1 MIAELGHF
9 SLVLAFVLALV
20 QGILPLAG
28 AHRQAAERDDGGWIS
43 LAGPAALGQ
52 FMFIALAFAALTAL
66 FVSTDFSVMVVAAN
80 SNSTLPLI
88 YKISAVWGHHEGSM
102 VLWVL
107 ILALFGLCVVL
118 FGSNLPTIFRARVL
132 GIQGLISS
140 GFLFFM
146 LLTSN
151 PFARLV
157 PAPADGRDLNPLLQ
171 DLGLAFHPPFL
182 YVGYVG
188 FSMAFSF
195 AIAALMEG
203 RVDAAWARWVRP
215 WTLAAWCSLTLGIAM
230 GSWWAYYELG
240 WGGFWFWDPV
250 ENASLI
256 PWLVGTALLHSAIV
270 VEKRNALK
278 SWTVLLAILAFSF
291 SLIGTF
297 LVRSG
302 VLTSVHAFAT
312 DPARGVFILIL
323 LVAVIGGS
331 LALYA
336 RRAPTLTGG
345 GLFSPV
351 SREGTLLLNNLLLTA
366 AAATVL
372 LGTLYPLFL
381 DAVGGPK
388 VSVGPPFFNATFLPL
403 MAPMVVV
410 MAVGPFLSWK
420 RSDLSGAF
428 SKLYAALGLAVLTT
442 LAAWYFHRGGPVLA
456 LVALL
461 AAAWLLFATLAEFA
475 DRLQLFRAPW
485 QESLERACKLPRAA
499 YGMTLAHAGLA
510 LVIAGATG
518 ASLWREEHIQSS
530 FPGNSVRVGAY
541 EITLEGVHQLKGPNY
556 VANQAQFTVHH
567 DGRRVAFL
575 KPEKRVYSVSATPTT
590 EAAIHTTWLG
600 DLYAVIGGP
609 AKDSDGGGSWITR
622 LFFTPLAVW
631 MWIGSL
637 VMVAGG
643 LLSLSDR
650 RLRVGAPRHRKGI
663 NGGRVAA

>member
-1 MIAELGHF
+1 
-9 SLVLAFVLALV
+9 
-20 QGILPLAG
+20 
-28 AHRQAAERDDGGWIS
+28 
-43 LAGPAALGQ
+43 
-52 FMFIALAFAALTAL
+52 
-66 FVSTDFSVMVVAAN
+66 
-80 SNSTLPLI
+80 
-88 YKISAVWGHHEGSM
+88 
-102 VLWVL
+102 
-107 ILALFGLCVVL
+107 
-118 FGSNLPTIFRARVL
+118 
-132 GIQGLISS
+132 
-140 GFLFFM
+140 
-146 LLTSN
+146 
-151 PFARLV
+151 
-157 PAPADGRDLNPLLQ
+157 
-171 DLGLAFHPPFL
+171 
-182 YVGYVG
+182 
-188 FSMAFSF
+188 
-195 AIAALMEG
+195 
-203 RVDAAWARWVRP
+203 
-215 WTLAAWCSLTLGIAM
+215 
-230 GSWWAYYELG
+230 
-240 WGGFWFWDPV
+240 
-250 ENASLI
+250 
-256 PWLVGTALLHSAIV
+256 
-270 VEKRNALK
+270 
-278 SWTVLLAILAFSF
+278 
-291 SLIGTF
+291 
-297 LVRSG
+297 
-302 VLTSVHAFAT
+302 
-312 DPARGVFILIL
+312 
-323 LVAVIGGS
+323 
-331 LALYA
+331 
-336 RRAPTLTGG
+336 
-345 GLFSPV
+345 
-351 SREGTLLLNNLLLTA
+351 
-366 AAATVL
+366 VL

>member
-28 AHRQAAERDDGGWIS
+28 AHRRAAGRDDGGWIS

-171 DLGLAFHPPFL
+171 DPGLAFHPPFL